1 MNLDERRNLPKITYP
16 YMQPTDLF
24 HIRAVV
30 DYCEY
35 RERQIVEHIHSIP
48 HREML
53 SLDRETLFTQLIDS
67 YLSDE
72 ITDYP
77 VLNIDKA
84 ELLSNSDQ
92 TTISVLYTIPLTGA
106 PRFFVYRPEG
116 EYSHPSEEVTIHLDE
131 SNREIT
137 LYYKLPRNDSEGDFQ
152 EHFQTL
158 LANDISW
165 IVDSLD
171 DVIRHFREHEERLKG
186 IMGKALAQRTE
197 AVFEI
202 EGIMES
208 IEMPEDMFN
217 LDRLSVSNVPMTS
230 HERNPRYDVFKP
242 LLFGQQEG
250 KCKGTNFEIFY
261 SEATVD
267 HILPKALGGKDEL
280 INLQA
285 LCEPCNGL
293 KDDGPLEDYLQQIEK
308 DPSICTGYG
317 HQE

>member
-1 MNLDERRNLPKITYP
+1 MNVDERRNLPNIIYS

-24 HIRAVV
+24 HLTPVV

-35 RERQIVEHIHSIP
+35 RERQIAEHIHSIP

-53 SLDRETLFTQLIDS
+53 SQDKETLFTQLIDS

-72 ITDYP
+72 STNYP

-92 TTISVLYTIPLTGA
+92 TTISALYTIPLTGA
-106 PRFFVYRPEG
+106 PRFFGYQPDG
-116 EYSHPSEEVTIHLDE
+116 EYNRPSEEVTIHLDE
-131 SNREIT
+131 SKREIT
-137 LYYKLPRNDSEGDFQ
+137 LYYKLPRKDPEGDFQ

-158 LANDISW
+158 LANDVSW

-186 IMGKALAQRTE
+186 IMGKALAHRTE
-197 AVFEI
+197 AVFAI
-202 EGIMES
+202 EGVMAS
-208 IEMPEDMFN
+208 IEMPEDIFR
-217 LDRLSVSNVPMTS
+217 DRLSVSSTPMAS

-250 KCKGTNFEIFY
+250 RCRGTNFEIFY

-267 HILPKALGGKDEL
+267 HIVPKALGGKDEL
-280 INLQA
+280 TNLQV

-293 KDDGPLEDYLQQIEK
+293 KNDGRLEDYRQQIEK
-308 DPSICTGYG
+308 DPSICTGHG
-317 HQE
+317 RKK